1 MDVKAI
7 VSQMTLEEKAALC
20 SGKNFWHLQ
29 TPERLGIEPVMVSDG
44 PCGIRKQ
51 ADAADHLGLNASVP
65 ATSYPTG
72 SCMACSFD
80 RALFRESGVTLGH
93 ACQAEQLSVLLGPA
107 ANIKRSP
114 LCGRNFEYLSEDP
127 YLTGELAASYIDGVQ
142 SQNVGVSL
150 KHFAAN
156 NQEYHR
162 MSSDSVVDERALRE
176 IYLAGFETAVR
187 RAKPWTVMCS
197 YNRVNGT
204 YAAENKRLLTGILR
218 DEWGFDGYVVSDWG
232 ATTAER
238 VKCLEAGLDLEMPGK
253 NAAND
258 RQLVEAVQNG
268 TMDEKVLDT
277 AAERILTVVLKY
289 LDHKKPETVID
300 FEADH
305 EKARKIAAESMVLLK
320 NDGILPLK
328 KDAKVAFVGEFA
340 RTPRFQGG
348 GSSNV
353 NAYKVTSALEAAET
367 MGLHVSFAPGYA
379 TKTPEPDAA
388 LLEEAAKT
396 AEAAD
401 VAVVFV
407 GITDAMESE
416 GFDRRTLSMPENH
429 EALVAAVSK
438 VQKNTVV
445 VVMCGGCITM
455 PWLSDVRGVLYAYL
469 GGEAVG
475 PATLDLLFGD
485 ANPSGKLAESFPKR
499 LEDNPS
505 YLYYFG
511 DEQNRTEYREGIFV
525 GYRYYDKKNID
536 VLFPFGYGLSYTTF
550 EYSDLRLD
558 KAEMLDTDTLTVTVK
573 VKNTGA
579 VRGKEV
585 VQLYVGMPQSRTIR
599 PEKELR
605 GFEKVE
611 LAPGEE
617 KTVSFT
623 LSKRAFAYYRTDIAD
638 WYAESGDYVI
648 MAAKSSRDVACTATV
663 RVTSTTEI
671 KRVYTMNSTVEEIM
685 ESPVGRE
692 FIGKMI
698 ASSGLVPS
706 DASEGPNLGEG
717 TAQMMEIMMRE
728 MPLRSLLAFGGENV
742 PAGLGE
748 MLLSQLNA

>member
-150 KHFAAN
+150 KHFAVN

-204 YAAENKRLLTGILR
+204 YAAENKRLLTEILR

-238 VKCLEAGLDLEMPGK
+238 VKCLEPGLDLEMPGK

-289 LDHKKPETVID
+289 LDHKKPKTVID

-320 NDGILPLK
+320 NDGVLPLK

>member
-1 MDVKAI
+1 MDVKTI
-7 VSQMTLEEKAALC
+7 ISQMTLEEKAALC
-20 SGKNFWHLQ
+20 SGKDFWNLE
-29 TPERLGIEPVMVSDG
+29 TPERLGIPSVMVSDG

-51 ADAADHLGLNASVP
+51 AEAADHLGLNASVP

-80 RALFRESGVTLGH
+80 RELFRESGVTLGH

-127 YLTGELAASYIDGVQ
+127 YLTGELAKNYINGVQ
-142 SQNVGVSL
+142 SQNIGVSL

-162 MSSDSVVDERALRE
+162 MSSDSVVDERTLRE

-187 RAKPWTVMCS
+187 EAKPWTVMCS

-204 YAAENKRLLTGILR
+204 YASENRKLLTDILR
-218 DEWGFDGYVVSDWG
+218 GEWGFDGYVVSDWG
-232 ATTAER
+232 ATTADR
-238 VKCLEAGLDLEMPGK
+238 VKCLEAGMDLEMPGK

-258 RQLVEAVQNG
+258 KQLVEAVRNG

-277 AAERILTVVLKY
+277 AVERILTVVLKY
-289 LDHKKPETVID
+289 LDHRKPDTVID

-320 NDGILPLK
+320 NDGILPLRRDQK
-328 KDAKVAFVGEFA
+328 IAFIGKFA
-340 RTPRFQGG
+340 ETPRFQGG

-353 NAYKVTSALEAAET
+353 NAYKVTSALEAAE
-367 MGLHVSFAPGYA
+367 GLNISYAPGY
-379 TKTPEPDAA
+379 DV
-388 LLEEAAKT
+388 KT
-396 AEAAD
+396 AEPDEAMLTEAAETAKNAD

-416 GFDRRTLSMPENH
+416 GFDRKSLSMPKNH
-429 EALVAAVSK
+429 EALVEAVTK

-455 PWLSDVRGVLYAYL
+455 PWINDVRGVLYAYL

-485 ANPSGKLAESFPKR
+485 VNPSGKLAETFPLR

-505 YLYYFG
+505 YLYYLG
-511 DEQNRTEYREGIFV
+511 DEQNKTEYREGVFV
-525 GYRYYDKKNID
+525 GYRYYDKKNME

-550 EYSDLRLD
+550 EYSDLTVD
-558 KAEMLDTDTLTVTVK
+558 KSEMLDTDTLTVSVK
-573 VKNTGA
+573 VENTGK
-579 VRGKEV
+579 VKGKEIV
-585 VQLYVGMPQSRTIR
+585 ELYVGMPQSRTIR
-599 PEKELR
+599 PDKELK

-611 LAPGEE
+611 LEPSEE

-623 LSKRAFAYYRTDIAD
+623 LSKRAFAYYRTDISD
-638 WYAESGDYVI
+638 WYVESGAYTI
-648 MAAKSSRDVACTATV
+648 MAAKSSRDVVCSTTV
-663 RVTSTTEI
+663 QITSTTVI
-671 KRVYTMNSTVEEIM
+671 PRVYTMNSTVEEIM
-685 ESPVGRE
+685 ENPAGRRIVGE
-692 FIGKMI
+692 MI
-698 ASSGLVPS
+698 AKTGLVS
-706 DASEGPNLGEG
+706 TGDGQEGPNLGDAS
-717 TAQMMEIMMRE
+717 AQMMETMMRE
-728 MPLRSLLAFGGENV
+728 MPLRSLLAFGGDSV
-742 PAGLGE
+742 PEGVGE
-748 MLLSQLNA
+748 MLLDQLNAR

>member
-80 RALFRESGVTLGH
+80 RALFRDSGVTLGH

-150 KHFAAN
+150 KHFAVN

-162 MSSDSVVDERALRE
+162 MSSDSVVDERTLRE

-204 YAAENKRLLTGILR
+204 YAAENKRLLTEILR

-238 VKCLEAGLDLEMPGK
+238 VKCLEAGMDLEMPGK

-525 GYRYYDKKNID
+525 GYRYYDKKSID